1 MTIAVTGATGQLGQ
15 LVIAALKQK
24 VPANTLVA
32 LVRSPEKAQSLG
44 VTARAAD
51 YQQPASLEAA
61 LQGVDTLLLISG
73 NEIGQRAQQHA
84 NVIAAAKKTGVKR
97 IVYTSLLHADRSPL
111 NLAPEHFATEQAL
124 KASGL
129 DYTILRNGWY
139 TENYT
144 GSIAP
149 ALANGAFYGSAGEGK
164 IASAARED
172 YAQAAVV
179 VLTSDGHEG
188 KTYEL
193 AGDEP
198 YTLAQLAA
206 EVSRQTGNP
215 LPYNNISEAD
225 YAAALKGAGL
235 PEGFAAAIA
244 SWDAGAAQ
252 GGLFEDNHQLSALIG
267 RPTTPLSVTVAA
279 ALNAR

>member
-15 LVIAALKQK
+15 FVIAKLKQK
-24 VPANTLVA
+24 IPASNIVA
-32 LVRSPEKAQSLG
+32 LVRHPEKAQNLG

-51 YQQPASLEAA
+51 YTQPASLDAA

-73 NEIGQRAQQHA
+73 NELGQRAQQHA
-84 NVIAAAKKTGVKR
+84 NVIAAAKKQGVKR

-111 NLAPEHFATEQAL
+111 NLAPEHYETEKAL
-124 KASGL
+124 KASGI

-149 ALANGAFYGSAGEGK
+149 ALANNAFYGSAGTGK

-172 YAQAAVV
+172 YAEAAVV
-179 VLTSDGHEG
+179 VLTHEGHAG

-198 YTLAQLAA
+198 YTLAELAA
-206 EVSRQTGNP
+206 EVSRQSGKHI
-215 LPYNNISEAD
+215 PYHDIPESD
-225 YAAALKGAGL
+225 YAAALKAAGL
-235 PEGFAAAIA
+235 PDGFAAAIA
-244 SWDAGAAQ
+244 SWDAGASQ

-279 ALNAR
+279 ALKAR